1 MVQVTVLCL
10 AILGADR
17 ESAKLTE
24 ELRPFHAIQGEI
36 SDLLRREAQAK
47 EPAAK
52 AEIVR
57 RMCELHGEILRDSR
71 YANSDTLAEY
81 RVRLWSRLRR
91 VQTELKQQIAR
102 SASGLSGDSVASGE
116 KRDPKSAQPLDV
128 LAAADATSLAAADS
142 LADSLAMLDQSQG
155 GPGYLFGFGGRA
167 GPPDYGQDL
176 VDLIEQTINPAFW
189 DTNGGPGTIVYY
201 APLRCIVVRATSE
214 VHGNVGGVL
223 GGLRAA
229 GK

>member
-1 MVQVTVLCL
+1 MVQVLVVCL
-10 AILGADR
+10 AILGVER
-17 ESAKLTE
+17 TSAEPKSE
-24 ELRPFHAIQGEI
+24 PRPFHAIQAEI

-47 EPAAK
+47 EPSARAG
-52 AEIVR
+52 VVQ

-71 YANSDTLAEY
+71 YVTSDTLAEY
-81 RVRLWSRLRR
+81 RIRLWSRLRR
-91 VQTELKQQIAR
+91 VQADLKQQIAR
-102 SASGLSGDSVASGE
+102 STDKHDKQAAEDYA
-116 KRDPKSAQPLDV
+116 A
-128 LAAADATSLAAADS
+128 LAAADSTSIAAADS
-142 LADSLAMLDQSQG
+142 LAESLAMLDQSQG
-155 GPGYLFGFGGRA
+155 GPGYLLGFGGRA
-167 GPPDYGQDL
+167 VPPDFGQDL

-214 VHGNVGGVL
+214 VHGNIGGLV

>member
-1 MVQVTVLCL
+1 MFHVVLVCL
-10 AILGADR
+10 AALGS
-17 ESAKLTE
+17 EPSAAENKAE
-24 ELRPFHAIQGEI
+24 PRPFHAIGAEI
-36 SDLLRREAQAK
+36 SDLLRREALAK
-47 EPAAK
+47 ESTARAG
-52 AEIVR
+52 VVQ

-71 YANSDTLAEY
+71 YSTSDTLAEY
-81 RVRLWSRLRR
+81 RLRLWSRLRR
-91 VQTELKQQIAR
+91 VQTDLKQQIAR
-102 SASGLSGDSVASGE
+102 TGQKHDKQAADDYAT
-116 KRDPKSAQPLDV
+116 
-128 LAAADATSLAAADS
+128 LAAADSTSIAAADS
-142 LADSLAMLDQSQG
+142 LAESLAMLDQSQG

-167 GPPDYGQDL
+167 GTPDFGQDL

-214 VHGNVGGVL
+214 MHGNVSGLV

>member
-1 MVQVTVLCL
+1 MVQVVFVCL
-10 AILGADR
+10 AVLGAER
-17 ESAKLTE
+17 ESAKPTE

-47 EPAAK
+47 EPAERAS
-52 AEIVR
+52 IVR
-57 RMCELHGEILRDSR
+57 RMCELHGEILHDSR
-71 YANSDTLAEY
+71 YATSDTLAEY

-91 VQTELKQQIAR
+91 VQAELKQQLAR
-102 SASGLSGDSVASGE
+102 SADKPNKQSVASSE
-116 KRDPKSAQPLDV
+116 A
-128 LAAADATSLAAADS
+128 LALADATSVAAADS
-142 LADSLAMLDQSQG
+142 LAESLAMLDQSQG
-155 GPGYLFGFGGRA
+155 GPGYLLSFGGRA
-167 GPPDYGQDL
+167 GPPDFGQDL

-214 VHGNVGGVL
+214 VHGNVGGL
-223 GGLRAA
+223 IGGLRAA